1 MADDQQLINQ
11 ARTLGQAI
19 AAHPS
24 VQAFLK
30 ARDAVMKDTD
40 AQRLMGDYQRHTDK
54 LAQLEMENK
63 PIEVADKHKLRELET
78 GMASNPPLKEL
89 MRTQADYTFLMS
101 RINQAMEE
109 PMHPAGS

>member
-11 ARTLGQAI
+11 AKTLGQAI

-30 ARDAVMKDTD
+30 ARDTVLKDTE
-40 AQRLMGDYQRHTDK
+40 AQRLMTDYQRHTDR

-63 PIEVADKHKLRELET
+63 PIEVADKQKLREFEA
-78 GMASNPPLKEL
+78 GMASNPTLKEL
-89 MRTQADYTFLMS
+89 MRTQADYSYLMT
-101 RINQAMEE
+101 RVNQAMEE
-109 PMHPAGS
+109 PLQPAGT

>member
-11 ARTLGQAI
+11 ARSLGQAL

-30 ARDAVMKDTD
+30 ARDAIMKDTQ
-40 AQRLMGDYQRHTDK
+40 AQQIMANYQRHTDK
-54 LAQLEMENK
+54 LAQLEIENK
-63 PIEVADKHKLRELET
+63 PIEVTDKHKLRELET
-78 GMASNPPLKEL
+78 GMASNPALKEL
-89 MRTQADYTFLMS
+89 MRTQADYTYLMT

-109 PMHPAGS
+109 PLHAPNA

>member
-11 ARTLGQAI
+11 AKSLGQAI

-30 ARDAVMKDTD
+30 ARDAVLKDTD
-40 AQRLMGDYQRHTDK
+40 AQRLMTDYQRHTDK
-54 LAQLEMENK
+54 MGQLEMENK

-78 GMASNPPLKEL
+78 GMASNPALKEL
-89 MRTQADYTFLMS
+89 MRSQADYTYLMT

-109 PMHPAGS
+109 PLQPAAA